1 MAVLQKSEE
10 SEHSD
15 EQLAQY
21 FNNDQLKELKLLK
34 ERKGALQSK
43 NSQKDVNMITH
54 LQTVMKSQKL
64 NLFDDIDEHSAD
76 DIQKIF
82 NIQSKEEVEDILR
95 RTERV
100 QKAVLSLR
108 DESSEFLENFHM
120 DRIIEQTYYRKRA
133 NPVTEYQSNAFDLNQ
148 FNDFMLH
155 TEIEDEG
162 DAVFI
167 MGEAHDA
174 TLRDLKEQL
183 LEAVNKRKGKVL
195 NIALSIFNKMQG

>member
-1 MAVLQKSEE
+1 M
-10 SEHSD
+10 
-15 EQLAQY
+15 
-21 FNNDQLKELKLLK
+21 
-34 ERKGALQSK
+34 
-43 NSQKDVNMITH
+43 
-54 LQTVMKSQKL
+54 
-64 NLFDDIDEHSAD
+64 
-76 DIQKIF
+76 
-82 NIQSKEEVEDILR
+82 
-95 RTERV
+95 
-100 QKAVLSLR
+100 
-108 DESSEFLENFHM
+108 
-120 DRIIEQTYYRKRA
+120 
-133 NPVTEYQSNAFDLNQ
+133 TEYQSNAFDLNQ